1 MEPPGPRPMSCP
13 CRRHLCGGAGHGEA
27 PDAPPWKCQG
37 GERGDMLC
45 HVCGHGGLL
54 RDVEGA
60 LRPCPQCWGLVWGA
74 VCSLAN
80 ILPPPLHQIQKMA
93 RLRSPPSTKACPCPC
108 HRFGGCLPVLR
119 DQAVMPYWVPQC
131 LRTLRK
137 PAFWGLKLGCS
148 AALTTISRNVSHNRE
163 LYRKASNRGCVVA
176 AASSDN
182 IISTQES
189 VQIIHHWPILTCSRG
204 GEVAGEIPF

>member
-1 MEPPGPRPMSCP
+1 MAPG
-13 CRRHLCGGAGHGEA
+13 G
-27 PDAPPWKCQG
+27 
-37 GERGDMLC
+37 RGNRNP
-45 HVCGHGGLL
+45 GL
-54 RDVEGA
+54 GA
-60 LRPCPQCWGLVWGA
+60 LQTHKPIRQKWRSTLQIFQKEAHSVCLVPSTGHRKPTCCECQAKFGGCLPVPGAEAVLPYWVPLSLRPRK
-74 VCSLAN
+74 
-80 ILPPPLHQIQKMA
+80 QIQKMA